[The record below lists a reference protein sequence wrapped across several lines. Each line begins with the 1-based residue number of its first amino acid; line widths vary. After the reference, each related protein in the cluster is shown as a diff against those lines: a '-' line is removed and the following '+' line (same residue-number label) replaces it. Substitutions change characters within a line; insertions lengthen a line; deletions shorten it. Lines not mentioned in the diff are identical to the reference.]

1 MGMEWVKNGY
11 GTGTGTPVE
20 WQQSA
25 FCQAFPVSFLL
36 IGTVVAAI
44 ALAAPVAVA
53 CSSSSTCSSSCSMIM
68 NMIMIIT
75 IIFIMDIQ
83 KFMIVQYRS
92 ELSEHQMR
100 ILYEP
105 RSIHFHQPI
114 KGMRFCQHA
123 NLD

>member
-1 MGMEWVKNGY
+1 MEWVMNRY
-11 GTGTGTPVE
+11 GTGTGTHVE

-25 FCQAFPVSFLL
+25 FCQAVPVSFLL

-68 NMIMIIT
+68 NMIIT

-83 KFMIVQYRS
+83 KFMIVQYPS

-105 RSIHFHQPI
+105 LIHFNQPI

-123 NLD
+123 NLN